1 MTAVNEAVW
10 TTELA
15 GLPPPRRGKVRDV
28 YDLGET
34 LLLVATDRLSAY
46 DHVLRP
52 AIPGKGKVLTQLSSF
67 WFARLGQVPN
77 HLLATDPADFPA
89 ALLPHAALLAGRSV
103 LVRKTAVVPFECV
116 ARGYL
121 AGSGFREYRQ
131 GGRVCGIVLP
141 PGLALASRLPRPI
154 FTPATKAAEGHDE
167 NVDYATFAGGV
178 MAACGGGGGDA
189 GGDSSDDGG
198 GDGSGDGGGGG
209 VGGGALPERL
219 RDLPLTLYERAAA
232 HAAERGL
239 ILADTKFEFGLLPA
253 GGGGGGAGGGGSSDQ
268 LAGRLL
274 LIDEALTPDS
284 SRYWDAA
291 HWRPGEEPASFD
303 KQFVRNWLDASG
315 WDHQSP
321 PPELPRD
328 VVLGTVERYVEAY
341 RRLTG
346 SEPEL

>member
-1 MTAVNEAVW
+1 MEEAVW
-10 TTELA
+10 ATDLA

-67 WFARLGQVPN
+67 WFGRLGDSVPN

-89 ALLPHAALLAGRSV
+89 AARPHAALLAGRAV

-121 AGSGFREYRQ
+121 AGSGYREYRQ
-131 GGRVCGIVLP
+131 SGRVCGIELP

-154 FTPATKAAEGHDE
+154 FTPATKAAAGHDE
-167 NVDYATFAGGV
+167 NVDYETFARGV
-178 MAACGGGGGDA
+178 EAAAAAESVAEEVAA
-189 GGDSSDDGG
+189 GGTAA
-198 GDGSGDGGGGG
+198 
-209 VGGGALPERL
+209 ALPERL
-219 RDLPLTLYERAAA
+219 RDLTLSLYERAASW
-232 HAAERGL
+232 AAERDL
-239 ILADTKFEFGLLPA
+239 ILADTKFEFGLLPGA
-253 GGGGGGAGGGGSSDQ
+253 GGAGEGRKGTMGGAGSANGGPTLTD
-268 LAGRLL
+268 RLL

-284 SRYWDAA
+284 SRYWDVA

-321 PPELPRD
+321 PPELPPD
-328 VVLGTVERYVEAY
+328 VVLGTRDRYVEAF

-346 SEPEL
+346 REPDL